1 MKNPGRIQDFFKKKN
16 NGLQTAVRGGNEGTL
31 IPQWAPA
38 EKGGGQP
45 KMTPH
50 RDKKI
55 PYIETKVAKRPP
67 HSEKVAKR
75 PPIQQKKK
83 DFPG

>member
-1 MKNPGRIQDFFKKKN
+1 MKNPGRIQDFLKEK
-16 NGLQTAVRGGNEGTL
+16 
-31 IPQWAPA
+31 QWAADSCTGRERGDINPPMGAA

-50 RDKKI
+50 RDKKV

-67 HSEKVAKR
+67 HSEKAA
-75 PPIQQKKK
+75 KKK